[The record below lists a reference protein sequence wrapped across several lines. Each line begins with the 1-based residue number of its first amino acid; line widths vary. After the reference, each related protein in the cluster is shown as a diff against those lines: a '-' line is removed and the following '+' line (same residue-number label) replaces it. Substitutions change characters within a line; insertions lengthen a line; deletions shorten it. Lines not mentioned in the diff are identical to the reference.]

1 MVDIHHEAS
10 CAAPV
15 DVAFG
20 FVDDYRTATGWIFGL
35 AELRPVGEHVQG
47 VGAVFDAT
55 FHVRPVTL
63 HSTIKVTEWEQ
74 DAVLGFVS
82 IKGFEN
88 SSTWR
93 FHPSGPANTN
103 IVVRLSYELPG
114 GLAGRTLGRVLE
126 PIIALTV
133 RQSEHALQR
142 AIEDRYRNLGNQRRS
157 DDESS

>member
-15 DVAFG
+15 DVAFAY
-20 FVDDYRTATGWIFGL
+20 VDDHRMATGWMFGL
-35 AELRPVGEHVQG
+35 AELLPVGERVQG
-47 VGAVFDAT
+47 LGAVFDAT

-63 HSTIKVTEWEQ
+63 HSRVKVTEWEQ

-93 FHPSGPANTN
+93 FVASGPANTR
-103 IVVRLSYELPG
+103 IVVRFSYELPG
-114 GLAGRTLGRVLE
+114 GIAGRAFGRVLE
-126 PIIALTV
+126 PIIALSV
-133 RQSEHALQR
+133 RQSEHALRR
-142 AIEDRYRNLGNQRRS
+142 AIEDRYRSLGGQRRS
-157 DDESS
+157 DDADS